1 VAAEPAA
8 IRLIARAAD
17 GSVRDGLS
25 LLDQAIA
32 LSGGEPIAAPAVRDM
47 LGIADRGL
55 VLDLLETAFRGDAA
69 GALRQLGALYDGG
82 ADPVLVVQDLM
93 DLVHLVMRLK
103 LTSTAAEGD
112 PTFEG
117 DRNRALPLAE
127 KLSVPALARAWQLLL
142 KGLAET
148 QSAPSPIAAAEM
160 VLVRLAYV
168 ADLPAPA
175 DLVKAIVSDGGASKV
190 ATARAPSSAG
200 AGAVGSTTA
209 APPRVTSAE
218 PSGAAPRMALA
229 LAPGPAEVPTAAPV
243 PRSFA
248 EVVALFDQ
256 KREALLRSHLFANV
270 HLVRFE
276 QGHIEIRPTETAPRD
291 LANRLGRL
299 LSEWTQDRWV
309 VSISQAEGEPTLREQ
324 AAAHDEMLRHE
335 ATAHPLVRAVLETFP
350 GARIEAVRE
359 LAREAATPE
368 ADPSEDTGEAE
379 DGP

>member
-1 VAAEPAA
+1 
-8 IRLIARAAD
+8 
-17 GSVRDGLS
+17 
-25 LLDQAIA
+25 
-32 LSGGEPIAAPAVRDM
+32 
-47 LGIADRGL
+47 
-55 VLDLLETAFRGDAA
+55 
-69 GALRQLGALYDGG
+69 
-82 ADPVLVVQDLM
+82 
-93 DLVHLVMRLK
+93 MRLK

-127 KLSVPALARAWQLLL
+127 KLSVPTLARAWQLLL

-175 DLVKAIVSDGGASKV
+175 DLVKAIVSDGGAPKA
-190 ATARAPSSAG
+190 ATARAPSG
-200 AGAVGSTTA
+200 AGAVGSTTEA
-209 APPRVTSAE
+209 QPRVTGAE

-229 LAPGPAEVPTAAPV
+229 LAPEPAEVPTAAPI

-368 ADPSEDTGEAE
+368 ADASEDTGEAE
-379 DGP
+379 DSP